1 MFENAIKG
9 GRIDG
14 VFDMKVLRAYL
25 EHYFSKDV
33 ISGKIALPVGFV
45 LPNTANIK
53 DYVVLINKMNEEDN
67 PS

>member
-1 MFENAIKG
+1 
-9 GRIDG
+9 
-14 VFDMKVLRAYL
+14 MKVLRAYL

-45 LPNTANIK
+45 LPNSANIK

-67 PS
+67 PNQFGLPLNID

>member
-1 MFENAIKG
+1 
-9 GRIDG
+9 
-14 VFDMKVLRAYL
+14 MKVLRAYL

-45 LPNTANIK
+45 LPNSANIK
-53 DYVVLINKMNEEDN
+53 DYVVLINKMNEEDY

>member
-1 MFENAIKG
+1 MFENVTYG

-14 VFDMKVLRAYL
+14 VFEVLRAYL

-45 LPNTANIK
+45 LPNSANIK